1 MAEKKK
7 DEVDRYLIV
16 TEPIAVLR
24 REPVDPARGDYEY
37 DDLQETQL
45 LLNEILLYRGENDE
59 WYQVEAIEQSDFSPE
74 ALWRGYP
81 GWVRK
86 RVVQDV
92 EKAKRNN
99 VVIKGKAAYVY
110 KEPDQASK
118 TIMTVSMGTRFH
130 ATGEIVGGF
139 CQVSLPKGG
148 IGWVKKMDTLNMSR
162 KVGEKQLRRS
172 IVNTAKLFLGVPYLW
187 GGRSVDFASSEFPV
201 LRSSRSATGEGG
213 GVRSSEMNA
222 NSKLKRP
229 ASGYP
234 DAKLKTRNL
243 QPDVVCGVDCSGLTN
258 LVFRAN
264 NIDIPRNAHV
274 QWMVT
279 PKISHDAMQPGDLVF
294 VSNVAEFYKISHV
307 MIFLGGDEFIEALET
322 GTVVK
327 INSFRDKFGKTLD
340 ELAMQDLVIENKK
353 IYCGKMPVSK

>member
-16 TEPIAVLR
+16 TEPIADLR
-24 REPVDPARGDYEY
+24 REPLDPARGDHEY

-45 LLNEILLYRGENDE
+45 LLNEVLLYRGENDE
-59 WYQVEAIEQSDFSPE
+59 WYQLEAIEQSDFTPE
-74 ALWRGYP
+74 ALWRGYA

-86 RVVQDV
+86 RAVREV
-92 EKAKRNN
+92 EKVKRNTI
-99 VVIKGKAAYVY
+99 VIKGKGAYVY
-110 KEPDQASK
+110 TEPDQASK
-118 TIMTVSMGTRFH
+118 IIMTVSMGTRFH
-130 ATGEIVGGF
+130 ATGQITGGF
-139 CQVSLPKGG
+139 YQVSLPKGG
-148 IGWVKKMDTLNMSR
+148 NGWVVKRNTRDMTR
-162 KVGEKQLRRS
+162 ETGEKQLRRS

-187 GGRSVDFASSEFPV
+187 GGRSITSEV
-201 LRSSRSATGEGG
+201 RGQRSK
-213 GVRSSEMNA
+213 VRR

-234 DAKLKTRNL
+234 DSKLRG
-243 QPDVVCGVDCSGLTN
+243 VCAGVDCSGLTN

-279 PKISHDAMQPGDLVF
+279 PKITQEAMQLGDLVF
-294 VSNVAEFYKISHV
+294 VSNQGDFYKISHV
-307 MIFLGGDEFIEALET
+307 MIYLGGDEFIEALET
-322 GTVVK
+322 GTIVK
-327 INSFRDKFGKTLD
+327 INSFRDKFGKTLV
-340 ELAMQDLVIENKK
+340 ELAKQDLISENKK

>member
-16 TEPIAVLR
+16 TEPIADLR
-24 REPVDPARGDYEY
+24 REPLDPARGDYEY

-45 LLNEILLYRGENDE
+45 LLNEVLLYRGENDE
-59 WYQVEAIEQSDFSPE
+59 WYQLEAIEQSDFTPE
-74 ALWRGYP
+74 VLWRGYP

-86 RVVQDV
+86 RAVREVKKV
-92 EKAKRNN
+92 KRNTI
-99 VVIKGKAAYVY
+99 VIKGKGAYVY
-110 KEPDQASK
+110 TEPDQSSK

-130 ATGEIVGGF
+130 ATDEIMGGF

-148 IGWVKKMDTLNMSR
+148 NGWVVKRNTRDMAR
-162 KVGEKQLRRS
+162 KIDEKQLRRR
-172 IVNTAKLFLGVPYLW
+172 IVSTAKLFLCVPYLW
-187 GGRSVDFASSEFPV
+187 GGRSTCYASSEFPA
-201 LRSSRSATGEGG
+201 LRSSGFANAEGE
-213 GVRSSEMNA
+213 GVRSSELNA
-222 NSKLKRP
+222 NLKLKQP

-234 DAKLKTRNL
+234 DSKLAGIA
-243 QPDVVCGVDCSGLTN
+243 CGVDCSGLTN

-279 PKISHDAMQPGDLVF
+279 PKITQEAMQPGDLVF
-294 VSNVAEFYKISHV
+294 VSNVGEFYKISHV
-307 MIFLGGDEFIEALET
+307 MIYLGGDEFIEALET
-322 GTVVK
+322 GTIVK
-327 INSFRDKFGKTLD
+327 INSFRDKFGKTLV
-340 ELAMQDLVIENKK
+340 ELAKQDLVIENKK

>member
-1 MAEKKK
+1 MDEKKK

-16 TEPIAVLR
+16 TEPIADLR
-24 REPVDPARGDYEY
+24 REPLDPARGDYEY

-45 LLNEILLYRGENDE
+45 LLNEVLLYRGENDE
-59 WYQVEAIEQSDFSPE
+59 WYQVEAIEQSDFTPE

-86 RVVQDV
+86 RAVREVKKV
-92 EKAKRNN
+92 KRNTI
-99 VVIKGKAAYVY
+99 VIKGKAAYVY
-110 KEPDQASK
+110 TEPDQASK
-118 TIMTVSMGTRFH
+118 TIITVSMGTRFH
-130 ATGEIVGGF
+130 ATGQITGGF
-139 CQVSLPKGG
+139 CQVSLPENGN
-148 IGWVKKMDTLNMSR
+148 GWVVKRNTRDMTR
-162 KVGEKQLRRS
+162 EAGEKQLRRS

-187 GGRSVDFASSEFPV
+187 GGRSIKTEVRGQRSE
-201 LRSSRSATGEGG
+201 
-213 GVRSSEMNA
+213 VRR
-222 NSKLKRP
+222 NSKLEI
-229 ASGYP
+229 
-234 DAKLKTRNL
+234 RNP
-243 QPDVVCGVDCSGLTN
+243 QPDVVRGVDCSGLTS

-294 VSNVAEFYKISHV
+294 VSNEDDFYKISHV
-307 MIFLGGDEFIEALET
+307 MVFLGGDEFIEAIET

-327 INSFRDKFGKTLD
+327 INSFHDKFGKTLV
-340 ELAMQDLVIENKK
+340 ELAKQDLVIEKKK

>member
-16 TEPIAVLR
+16 TEPIADLR
-24 REPVDPARGDYEY
+24 REPLDPARGNYEY

-45 LLNEILLYRGENDE
+45 LLNEVLLYRGENDE
-59 WYQVEAIEQSDFSPE
+59 WYQVEAIEQSDFTPE

-86 RVVQDV
+86 RDV
-92 EKAKRNN
+92 REVKKVKRNTI
-99 VVIKGKAAYVY
+99 VIKGKGAYVY
-110 KEPDQASK
+110 TEPDQASK

-130 ATGEIVGGF
+130 ATGEIMGGF

-148 IGWVKKMDTLNMSR
+148 NGWVVKRNTRDMAR
-162 KVGEKQLRRS
+162 KIDEKQLRRR
-172 IVNTAKLFLGVPYLW
+172 IVSTAKLFLGVPYLW
-187 GGRSVDFASSEFPV
+187 GGRSIKSEA
-201 LRSSRSATGEGG
+201 RSKRSE
-213 GVRSSEMNA
+213 VRR
-222 NSKLKRP
+222 NSKLAGI
-229 ASGYP
+229 AS
-234 DAKLKTRNL
+234 
-243 QPDVVCGVDCSGLTN
+243 GVDCSGLTN

-279 PKISHDAMQPGDLVF
+279 PKITHDATQPGDLIF
-294 VSNVAEFYKISHV
+294 VSNQDEFYKISHV
-307 MIFLGGDEFIEALET
+307 MIYLGGDEFIEALET
-322 GTVVK
+322 GTIVK
-327 INSFRDKFGKTLD
+327 INSFRDKFGKTLV
-340 ELAMQDLVIENKK
+340 ELAKQDLVIENKK

>member
-16 TEPIAVLR
+16 TEPIADLR
-24 REPVDPARGDYEY
+24 REPLDPARGDYEY

-45 LLNEILLYRGENDE
+45 LLNEVLLYRGENDE
-59 WYQVEAIEQSDFSPE
+59 WYQVEAIEQSDFTPE

-86 RVVQDV
+86 RAVREVKKV
-92 EKAKRNN
+92 KRNTI
-99 VVIKGKAAYVY
+99 VIKGKGAYVY
-110 KEPDQASK
+110 TEPDQASK

-130 ATGEIVGGF
+130 ATGEIMGGF

-148 IGWVKKMDTLNMSR
+148 NGWVVKRNTRDMAR
-162 KVGEKQLRRS
+162 KIDEKQLRRR
-172 IVNTAKLFLGVPYLW
+172 IVSTAKLFLGVPYLW
-187 GGRSVDFASSEFPV
+187 GGRSIKSEA
-201 LRSSRSATGEGG
+201 RSKRSE
-213 GVRSSEMNA
+213 VRR
-222 NSKLKRP
+222 NSKLAGI
-229 ASGYP
+229 AS
-234 DAKLKTRNL
+234 
-243 QPDVVCGVDCSGLTN
+243 GVDCSGLTN

-279 PKISHDAMQPGDLVF
+279 PKITQEAMQPGDLIF
-294 VSNVAEFYKISHV
+294 VSNQDEFYKISHV
-307 MIFLGGDEFIEALET
+307 MIFLGEEEFIEALET
-322 GTVVK
+322 GTIVK
-327 INSFRDKFGKTLD
+327 INSFRDKFGKTLV
-340 ELAMQDLVIENKK
+340 ELAKQDLVIENKK

>member
-16 TEPIAVLR
+16 TEPVADLR
-24 REPVDPARGDYEY
+24 REPVDSARGGYEH

-45 LLNEILLYRGENDE
+45 LLSEVLLYRGENDE
-59 WYQVEAIEQSDFSPE
+59 WYQVEAIEQSDFTPE

-86 RVVQDV
+86 RAVREVKKV
-92 EKAKRNN
+92 KRNTI
-99 VVIKGKAAYVY
+99 VIKGKGAYVY
-110 KEPDQASK
+110 TEPDQASK

-130 ATGEIVGGF
+130 ATGEIMGGF

-148 IGWVKKMDTLNMSR
+148 NGWVVKRNTRDMAR
-162 KVGEKQLRRS
+162 KIDEKQLRRR
-172 IVNTAKLFLGVPYLW
+172 IVSTAKLFLGVPYLW
-187 GGRSVDFASSEFPV
+187 GGRSIKSEA
-201 LRSSRSATGEGG
+201 RSKRSEG
-213 GVRSSEMNA
+213 RK
-222 NSKLKRP
+222 NSKL
-229 ASGYP
+229 AGIACGP
-234 DAKLKTRNL
+234 DAVR
-243 QPDVVCGVDCSGLTN
+243 GVDCSGLTN

-279 PKISHDAMQPGDLVF
+279 PKISHDATQPGDLIF
-294 VSNVAEFYKISHV
+294 VSNVDEFYKISHV
-307 MIFLGGDEFIEALET
+307 MISLGGEEFIEALET
-322 GTVVK
+322 STIVK
-327 INSFRDKFGKTLD
+327 INSFRDKFGKTLVQ
-340 ELAMQDLVIENKK
+340 LAKLDLVIENKM

>member
-16 TEPIAVLR
+16 TEPIADLR
-24 REPVDPARGDYEY
+24 KEPLDPAQGDYEY

-45 LLNEILLYRGENDE
+45 LLNEVLLYRGENDE
-59 WYQVEAIEQSDFSPE
+59 WYQVEAIEQSDFTPE

-86 RVVQDV
+86 RVVREV
-92 EKAKRNN
+92 KKVKRNTI
-99 VVIKGKAAYVY
+99 VIKGKAAYVY

-130 ATGEIVGGF
+130 ATGEIMGGF

-148 IGWVKKMDTLNMSR
+148 NGWVVKRNTRDMTR
-162 KVGEKQLRRS
+162 KTDEKQLRRS

-187 GGRSVDFASSEFPV
+187 GGRSIKSEA
-201 LRSSRSATGEGG
+201 RSQRSE
-213 GVRSSEMNA
+213 VRR
-222 NSKLKRP
+222 NSKL
-229 ASGYP
+229 G
-234 DAKLKTRNL
+234 TRNP
-243 QPDVVCGVDCSGLTN
+243 QPDVVRGVDCSGLTN

-279 PKISHDAMQPGDLVF
+279 PKITQEAMQPGDLIF
-294 VSNVAEFYKISHV
+294 VSNQDEFYKISHV
-307 MIFLGGDEFIEALET
+307 MIYLGGDEFIEALET
-322 GTVVK
+322 GTIVK
-327 INSFRDKFGKTLD
+327 INSFRDKFGKTLV
-340 ELAMQDLVIENKK
+340 ELAKQDLVIENKK
-353 IYCGKMPVSK
+353 IYCGKMPVST

>member
-16 TEPIAVLR
+16 TEPVADLR
-24 REPVDPARGDYEY
+24 REPVDSARGGYEH

-45 LLNEILLYRGENDE
+45 LLSEVLLYRGENDE
-59 WYQVEAIEQSDFSPE
+59 WYQVEAIEQSDFTPE

-86 RVVQDV
+86 RAVREVKKV
-92 EKAKRNN
+92 KRNTI
-99 VVIKGKAAYVY
+99 VIKGKGAYVY
-110 KEPDQASK
+110 TEPDQASK

-130 ATGEIVGGF
+130 ATGEIMGGF

-148 IGWVKKMDTLNMSR
+148 NGWVSIRNTRSMTR
-162 KVGEKQLRRS
+162 GAGEKQLRRR
-172 IVNTAKLFLGVPYLW
+172 IVSTAKLFLGVPYLW
-187 GGRSVDFASSEFPV
+187 GGRSIKTEVRDQRSE
-201 LRSSRSATGEGG
+201 
-213 GVRSSEMNA
+213 VRK
-222 NSKLKRP
+222 NSKLETWNP
-229 ASGYP
+229 QP
-234 DAKLKTRNL
+234 DAVR
-243 QPDVVCGVDCSGLTN
+243 GVDCSGLTN

-279 PKISHDAMQPGDLVF
+279 PKISHDATQPGDLIF
-294 VSNVAEFYKISHV
+294 VSNVDEFYKISHV
-307 MIFLGGDEFIEALET
+307 MISLGGEEFIEALET
-322 GTVVK
+322 STIVK
-327 INSFRDKFGKTLD
+327 INSFRDKFGKTLVQ
-340 ELAMQDLVIENKK
+340 LAKLDLVTENKR

>member
-1 MAEKKK
+1 MKEVGVFSMAEKKK

-16 TEPIAVLR
+16 TEPIADLR
-24 REPVDPARGDYEY
+24 REPLDPALGDYEY

-45 LLNEILLYRGENDE
+45 LLNEVLLYRGENDE
-59 WYQVEAIEQSDFSPE
+59 WYQVEAIEQSDFTLE

-86 RVVQDV
+86 RAVREVKKV
-92 EKAKRNN
+92 KRNTI
-99 VVIKGKAAYVY
+99 VIKGKAAYVY
-110 KEPDQASK
+110 TEPDQSSK

-130 ATGEIVGGF
+130 ATGEIMGGF

-148 IGWVKKMDTLNMSR
+148 NGWVIKRNTRSMTWEA
-162 KVGEKQLRRS
+162 GEKQLRRS

-187 GGRSVDFASSEFPV
+187 GGRSIKPEVRGQRSE
-201 LRSSRSATGEGG
+201 
-213 GVRSSEMNA
+213 VRK
-222 NSKLKRP
+222 NSKIE
-229 ASGYP
+229 
-234 DAKLKTRNL
+234 TRNP
-243 QPDVVCGVDCSGLTN
+243 QPDVVRGVDCSGLTN

-279 PKISHDAMQPGDLVF
+279 PKISHDAMQPGDVVF
-294 VSNVAEFYKISHV
+294 VSNQDEFYEISHV
-307 MIFLGGDEFIEALET
+307 MIYLGCDEFIEALET
-322 GTVVK
+322 DTVVK
-327 INSFRDKFGKTLD
+327 INSFHDKFGKTLV
-340 ELAMQDLVIENKK
+340 ELAKQNLVIENKK

>member
-16 TEPIAVLR
+16 TEPIADLR
-24 REPVDPARGDYEY
+24 REPLDPARGDYEY

-45 LLNEILLYRGENDE
+45 LLNEVLLYRGENDE
-59 WYQVEAIEQSDFSPE
+59 WYQVEAIEQSDFTPE

-86 RVVQDV
+86 RAIREVKKV
-92 EKAKRNN
+92 KRNTI
-99 VVIKGKAAYVY
+99 VIKGKGAYVY

-118 TIMTVSMGTRFH
+118 TIITVSMGTRFH
-130 ATGEIVGGF
+130 ATGQITGDF
-139 CQVSLPKGG
+139 CQISLPENGN
-148 IGWVKKMDTLNMSR
+148 GWVSKRNTRSMTR
-162 KVGEKQLRRS
+162 EAGEKQLRRS

-187 GGRSVDFASSEFPV
+187 GGRSIKSE
-201 LRSSRSATGEGG
+201 
-213 GVRSSEMNA
+213 VRK
-222 NSKLKRP
+222 NSKPGTLNP
-229 ASGYP
+229 
-234 DAKLKTRNL
+234 
-243 QPDVVCGVDCSGLTN
+243 QPDVVRGVDCSGLIN

-279 PKISHDAMQPGDLVF
+279 PKISYDATQPGDLVF
-294 VSNVAEFYKISHV
+294 VSNVGEFYKISHV
-307 MIFLGGDEFIEALET
+307 MIYLGGDEFIEALET
-322 GTVVK
+322 GTIVK
-327 INSFRDKFGKTLD
+327 INSFRDKFGKTLV
-340 ELAMQDLVIENKK
+340 ELAKQDLVIENKK

>member
-16 TEPIAVLR
+16 TEPIADLR
-24 REPVDPARGDYEY
+24 REPLDPARGDFEY

-45 LLNEILLYRGENDE
+45 LLNEVLLYRGENDE
-59 WYQVEAIEQSDFSPE
+59 WYQAEAVEQSDFTPE

-86 RVVQDV
+86 RAVREVKKV
-92 EKAKRNN
+92 KRNTI
-99 VVIKGKAAYVY
+99 VIKGKGAYVY
-110 KEPDQASK
+110 TEPDQASK
-118 TIMTVSMGTRFH
+118 TIMTASMGTRFH
-130 ATGEIVGGF
+130 ATGEIMRGF

-148 IGWVKKMDTLNMSR
+148 NGWMVKRNTRSITR
-162 KVGEKQLRRS
+162 EAGEKQLRRS

-187 GGRSVDFASSEFPV
+187 GGRSIKPEVRGKKSE
-201 LRSSRSATGEGG
+201 
-213 GVRSSEMNA
+213 VRK
-222 NSKLKRP
+222 NSKP
-229 ASGYP
+229 G
-234 DAKLKTRNL
+234 TRNP
-243 QPDVVCGVDCSGLTN
+243 QPDVVRGVDCSGLIN
-258 LVFRAN
+258 LVFRVN

-294 VSNVAEFYKISHV
+294 VSNVGEFYKISHV
-307 MIFLGGDEFIEALET
+307 MIYLGGDEFIEALET

-327 INSFRDKFGKTLD
+327 INSFHDKFGKTFV
-340 ELAMQDLVIENKK
+340 ELAKQDFVIENKK

>member
-16 TEPIAVLR
+16 TEPIADLR
-24 REPVDPARGDYEY
+24 KEPLDPAQGDYEY

-45 LLNEILLYRGENDE
+45 LLNEVLLYRGENDE
-59 WYQVEAIEQSDFSPE
+59 WYQVEAMEQSDFTPE

-86 RVVQDV
+86 RAVREVKKV
-92 EKAKRNN
+92 KRNTI
-99 VVIKGKAAYVY
+99 VIKGKGVYVY
-110 KEPDQASK
+110 TEPDQASK

-130 ATGEIVGGF
+130 ATGEIMGGF

-148 IGWVKKMDTLNMSR
+148 NGWVVKRNTRDMAR
-162 KVGEKQLRRS
+162 KINEKQLRRR
-172 IVNTAKLFLGVPYLW
+172 IVSTAKLFLGVPYLW
-187 GGRSVDFASSEFPV
+187 GGRSIKSEA
-201 LRSSRSATGEGG
+201 RSKRSE
-213 GVRSSEMNA
+213 VRR
-222 NSKLKRP
+222 NSKLAGI
-229 ASGYP
+229 AS
-234 DAKLKTRNL
+234 
-243 QPDVVCGVDCSGLTN
+243 GVDCSGLTN

-279 PKISHDAMQPGDLVF
+279 PKITQEAMQPGDLIF
-294 VSNVAEFYKISHV
+294 VSNQDEFYKISHV
-307 MIFLGGDEFIEALET
+307 MISLGEEEFIEALET
-322 GTVVK
+322 GMVVK
-327 INSFRDKFGKTLD
+327 INAFHDKFGKTLV
-340 ELAMQDLVIENKK
+340 ELAKQDLVTENKR